1 MATDK
6 KKCQTMIN
14 IMGQQALIVRAAIDV
29 MKQVRT
35 AFTTIDPDTTGTPL
49 DGKVALVNTALN
61 DLDAA
66 ANENADGAVWDAMIA
81 AIVPTHRNHA
91 LEEG

>member
-14 IMGQQALIVRAAIDV
+14 IMGQQALSIRAAIGV
-29 MKQVRT
+29 MKAVRT

-49 DGKVALVNTALN
+49 EGNVQLVNTALN
-61 DLDAA
+61 DLDATV
-66 ANENADGAVWDAMIA
+66 NEGVNGAVWDAMIA
-81 AIVPTHRNHA
+81 AIVPTHRNKA
-91 LEEG
+91 LEEE